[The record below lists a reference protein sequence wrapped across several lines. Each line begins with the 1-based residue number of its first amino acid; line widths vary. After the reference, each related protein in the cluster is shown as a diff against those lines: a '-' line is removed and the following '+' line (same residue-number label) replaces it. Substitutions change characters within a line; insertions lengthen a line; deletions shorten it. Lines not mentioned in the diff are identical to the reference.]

1 LRLTVPMQHLIREPR
16 PLTNASVSEWRVNV
30 LILATALISSQGCT
44 AISDRPGHTVS
55 MKQASPAESKINNPP
70 NDEPLK
76 HTFPQEITPK
86 AEIPSPR
93 QLEPA
98 AAIARIPAPVQPTM
112 METGLASWYGPK
124 FHGKRTASG
133 EVFNQEK
140 LTAAHPTLPWGS
152 RVKVT
157 NLANGKSVDVRI
169 NDRGPFGKGRIIDV
183 SRAAA
188 RALDM
193 VERGITTVQLE
204 WLSDSEP
211 SNELVLQDK

>member
-1 LRLTVPMQHLIREPR
+1 MLMQYRNWGSTLLAKAAVSKWRG
-16 PLTNASVSEWRVNV
+16 NALV
-30 LILATALISSQGCT
+30 LATALISSQGC
-44 AISDRPGHTVS
+44 AVVSDKPESAPSQRA
-55 MKQASPAESKINNPP
+55 ASRSESRAESPSIYEPP
-70 NDEPLK
+70 T
-76 HTFPQEITPK
+76 HAFSREIAPT
-86 AEIPSPR
+86 AEIPLPQQS
-93 QLEPA
+93 EPTA
-98 AAIARIPAPVQPTM
+98 PIARIPVPAQPTM

-124 FHGKRTASG
+124 FHGRRTASG

-188 RALDM
+188 KALDM
-193 VERGITTVQLE
+193 VGRGITTVRLE
-204 WLSDSEP
+204 WLSDSEA